1 MGALILMLM
10 VVTTRQLRKDS
21 LAQVLAEL
29 KNPPPPLMSVEP
41 PRLAA
46 PPSLAPVFIPA
57 QPEAEPDPLEP
68 ALSEPTINPRDEV
81 LAERAAAMAER
92 ERELN
97 ELLAEWSQKTK
108 GLVHERDQHAKSLEQ
123 RRRLKDV
130 AARQVATLE
139 EEVQGLEVKLGGLNR
154 ELSTATGGD
163 STVQERKA
171 IEQQIT
177 AVQKRL
183 KAAQA
188 AAAGGESKFMV
199 VPFDAQS
206 GTSRR
211 PILIECT
218 ADGLRFLPEDIVIRP
233 DDLEGFTA
241 RVNPLLAGSNS
252 LVSYWTAWNLKQLQP
267 ARQPE
272 PYVLMLVR
280 PSGTV
285 AYYIAIKM
293 LATLQQP
300 HGYELIEEDTQLQ
313 QPPVDPAAK
322 AACEAAIKRLLAER
336 AQIKEFASKRS
347 GVGGFLRGGGSGND
361 AFRSG
366 SRGSSGSGSTGG
378 TGDGRTRSGST
389 NRFEVADVIGDENEV
404 GSRSWER
411 IENFAGRNPRSTVQG
426 GPQSVAKGVDGPVL
440 SQRNTDGDE
449 NESSASSSKSG
460 SDVRRSVGDGL
471 DVGRRDAASKDG
483 RQSSGAETPGD
494 PGIERLA
501 DESDSAS
508 TTGTAVGANRGAKP
522 LDIGLGSSGPTAV
535 PVIDRRTKKVGVN
548 KPLEPEML
556 SHKRWGLSAA
566 DAAIGLER
574 EVRIDVEA
582 KRLVVGGKHAISMG
596 NAESKQETLER
607 LVTVLDLQARDW
619 GQPPQGFF
627 WKPSLRFVVAKDGNP
642 NYEQARA
649 LTERSGLST
658 SKEYAPDSADKTGT
672 ADNSQL
678 KTDRR
683 VGPAALRRAGPPS
696 NTETL
701 LGGPALE
708 ASLSHPTD
716 DSQQAD
722 KAVPATSPPVS
733 KPLRVT
739 RGGTP

>member
-1 MGALILMLM
+1 MRHRSHSSPSVNLFAFLDILICTMGALILMLM

-41 PRLAA
+41 PRLVA
-46 PPSLAPVFIPA
+46 PPSVASIVIPA
-57 QPEAEPDPLEP
+57 QPESEPESLEP
-68 ALSEPTINPRDEV
+68 ELSGPAFDPRESL
-81 LAERAAAMAER
+81 LAERAAALAQR
-92 ERELN
+92 EQELH
-97 ELLAEWSQKTK
+97 ELLSEWRQKTSA
-108 GLVHERDQHAKSLEQ
+108 LTQERDQHAKSLEQ
-123 RRRLKDV
+123 RRRLKEV
-130 AARQVATLE
+130 AARQVATLQD
-139 EEVQGLEVKLGGLNR
+139 EVQELAAKLGGLAG
-154 ELSTATGGD
+154 ELAAATGGD
-163 STVQERKA
+163 STAQERKR
-171 IEQQIT
+171 IEQQIA

-183 KAAQA
+183 QAAQA

-218 ADGLRFLPEDIVIRP
+218 ADGLRFLPEDIMIRP

-252 LVSYWTAWNLKQLQP
+252 LVSYWTAWNLKQPQP

-347 GVGGFLRGGGSGND
+347 GIGGFLRGGGSGND

-366 SRGSSGSGSTGG
+366 SRGTGG
-378 TGDGRTRSGST
+378 SESKGGLGATGSAGGPGDATVRSGST
-389 NRFEVADVIGDENEV
+389 NRFELADVTGDDHDV

-411 IENFAGRNPRSTVQG
+411 IENFAGRNPRSTSQG
-426 GPQSVAKGVDGPVL
+426 SQQSVAKGMNGLAPG
-440 SQRNTDGDE
+440 QRITEGDE
-449 NESSASSSKSG
+449 NESAANG
-460 SDVRRSVGDGL
+460 SDSGVRRSVSGDGN
-471 DVGRRDAASKDG
+471 VGRRGASQQG
-483 RQSSGAETPGD
+483 RQTSGKEASGNSSPLGD
-494 PGIERLA
+494 SGIERLA
-501 DESDSAS
+501 NENDPHPA
-508 TTGTAVGANRGAKP
+508 TGAAVGADRGEAP
-522 LDIGLGSSGPTAV
+522 LDIGLGSTGPMPV
-535 PVIDRRTKKVGVN
+535 PVIDRRSKKSALN
-548 KPLEPEML
+548 KPIEPEML

-574 EVRIDVEA
+574 EVRIDVES
-582 KRLVVGGKHAISMG
+582 KRLVVGGKHAIHMG
-596 NAESKQETLER
+596 DGESKQETLER

-649 LTERSGLST
+649 LTEQSGLST
-658 SKEYAPDSADKTGT
+658 SKEYA
-672 ADNSQL
+672 
-678 KTDRR
+678 
-683 VGPAALRRAGPPS
+683 
-696 NTETL
+696 TET
-701 LGGPALE
+701 
-708 ASLSHPTD
+708 
-716 DSQQAD
+716 AD
-722 KAVPATSPPVS
+722 KAVPPTTPPVS

-739 RGGTP
+739 RGGRNE

>member
-1 MGALILMLM
+1 MRHRSQSSPSVNLFAFLDILICTMGALILMLM

-29 KNPPPPLMSVEP
+29 KNPPPPRMSVEP

-46 PPSLAPVFIPA
+46 PPSVTSIMIPA
-57 QPEAEPDPLEP
+57 QPEAEPEPLALESSEP
-68 ALSEPTINPRDEV
+68 AINPRDRV
-81 LAERAAAMAER
+81 LAERAAALAQR
-92 ERELN
+92 EQELH
-97 ELLAEWSQKTK
+97 ELLAEWHQKT
-108 GLVHERDQHAKSLEQ
+108 GALTQARDQHAKSLEQ
-123 RRRLKDV
+123 RRRLKEV
-130 AARQVATLE
+130 AARQGATLQDE
-139 EEVQGLEVKLGGLNR
+139 AQGLEAKLGGLTR
-154 ELSTATGGD
+154 ELLNSTGGD
-163 STVQERKA
+163 STSQERQA
-171 IEQQIT
+171 IEQQIA
-177 AVQKRL
+177 AVQRRL

-188 AAAGGESKFMV
+188 TAAGGESKFMV

-241 RVNPLLAGSNS
+241 RVNPLLAGSNA
-252 LVSYWTAWNLKQLQP
+252 LVSYWTAWNLKQPQP

-313 QPPVDPAAK
+313 QPPVDLAAK

-366 SRGSSGSGSTGG
+366 SRGTGGSESQGGSGATGSAG
-378 TGDGRTRSGST
+378 GPGEATVRSAST
-389 NRFEVADVIGDENEV
+389 NRFELTDVTGDDHDV

-411 IENFAGRNPRSTVQG
+411 IENFAGRNPRSTGQG
-426 GPQSVAKGVDGPVL
+426 GPQSVAKGMNGLAPG
-440 SQRNTDGDE
+440 QRITEGDE
-449 NESSASSSKSG
+449 HESAANG
-460 SDVRRSVGDGL
+460 SDSGVRRSVSGDGN
-471 DVGRRDAASKDG
+471 VGRRGASEPN
-483 RQSSGAETPGD
+483 RQASGKEASGNSPPPGD
-494 PGIERLA
+494 SGIERLA
-501 DESDSAS
+501 EESDADSA
-508 TTGTAVGANRGAKP
+508 TGAAVGADRGEAP
-522 LDIGLGSSGPTAV
+522 LDIGLGSTGPMAV
-535 PVIDRRTKKVGVN
+535 PVIDRRSKKSALN
-548 KPLEPEML
+548 KPIEPEML

-574 EVRIDVEA
+574 EVRIDVES

-596 NAESKQETLER
+596 NAESRQETLER

-658 SKEYAPDSADKTGT
+658 SKEYAPDTADKTGT
-672 ADNSQL
+672 AATTGSA
-678 KTDRR
+678 TTP
-683 VGPAALRRAGPPS
+683 PA
-696 NTETL
+696 
-701 LGGPALE
+701 
-708 ASLSHPTD
+708 
-716 DSQQAD
+716 
-722 KAVPATSPPVS
+722 S

>member
-1 MGALILMLM
+1 M
-10 VVTTRQLRKDS
+10 
-21 LAQVLAEL
+21 
-29 KNPPPPLMSVEP
+29 
-41 PRLAA
+41 
-46 PPSLAPVFIPA
+46 
-57 QPEAEPDPLEP
+57 PLEP
-68 ALSEPTINPRDEV
+68 ESSEPAINPRDRV
-81 LAERAAAMAER
+81 LAERAAALAER
-92 ERELN
+92 EQELN
-97 ELLAEWSQKTK
+97 ELLAEWGQKTK
-108 GLVHERDQHAKSLEQ
+108 ALAHERDQHAKSLEQ

-130 AARQVATLE
+130 AARQVATLQD
-139 EEVQGLEVKLGGLNR
+139 EVQGLEAKLGGLNR
-154 ELSTATGGD
+154 ELSTAAGGD
-163 STVQERKA
+163 STAQERKA
-171 IEQQIT
+171 IEQQIA

-218 ADGLRFLPEDIVIRP
+218 AEGLRFLPEDIVIRP

-252 LVSYWTAWNLKQLQP
+252 LVSYWTAWNLKQPQP

-285 AYYIAIKM
+285 AYYIAMKM

-361 AFRSG
+361 AFRGG
-366 SRGSSGSGSTGG
+366 SRGASGSGSTGG
-378 TGDGRTRSGST
+378 PSDGGTRSGST
-389 NRFEVADVIGDENEV
+389 NRFEVADVTGDEHEV

-411 IENFAGRNPRSTVQG
+411 IENFAGRNPRSTVPG
-426 GPQSVAKGVDGPVL
+426 GPQSVAKGVDGPAL

-460 SDVRRSVGDGL
+460 SDVRRSVGNGL
-471 DVGRRDAASKDG
+471 NVGRRDAASQD
-483 RQSSGAETPGD
+483 RQSSGTEMSGD
-494 PGIERLA
+494 SGIERLT
-501 DESDSAS
+501 DENDADSAS
-508 TTGTAVGANRGAKP
+508 GAAVGADRGAAP
-522 LDIGLGSSGPTAV
+522 LDIGLGSTGPTAV
-535 PVIDRRTKKVGVN
+535 PVIDRRTKKAGVN

-556 SHKRWGLSAA
+556 AHKRWGLSAA

-596 NAESKQETLER
+596 NAESKQETWER

-658 SKEYAPDSADKTGT
+658 SKEYAPDSADKTDT
-672 ADNSQL
+672 ADNSLL
-678 KTDRR
+678 KKDRR

-696 NTETL
+696 NTETF

-716 DSQQAD
+716 DFQQAD
-722 KAVPATSPPVS
+722 KAVPATTPPAS

>member
-1 MGALILMLM
+1 MRHRPHSSPSVNLFAFLDILICTMGALILMLM

-46 PPSLAPVFIPA
+46 PSSLAPVVIPA
-57 QPEAEPDPLEP
+57 QLETEPVPLEP
-68 ALSEPTINPRDEV
+68 EPSEPAINPRDRV
-81 LAERAAAMAER
+81 LAERAAALAER
-92 ERELN
+92 EQELN
-97 ELLAEWSQKTK
+97 ELLAEWGQRTK
-108 GLVHERDQHAKSLEQ
+108 ALAHERDQHAKSLEQ

-130 AARQVATLE
+130 AARQVATLQD
-139 EEVQGLEVKLGGLNR
+139 EVQGLEAKLGGLDR
-154 ELSTATGGD
+154 ELSAATGGN
-163 STVQERKA
+163 STAQERKA
-171 IEQQIT
+171 IEQQIA

-252 LVSYWTAWNLKQLQP
+252 LVSYWTAWNLKQPQP

-347 GVGGFLRGGGSGND
+347 VVGGFLRGGGSGND
-361 AFRSG
+361 AFRGG
-366 SRGSSGSGSTGG
+366 SRGSSGSGATGG
-378 TGDGRTRSGST
+378 TSDGGTRSGST
-389 NRFEVADVIGDENEV
+389 NRFEVADVTGDENEV

-411 IENFAGRNPRSTVQG
+411 IENFAGRNPRSTVPG
-426 GPQSVAKGVDGPVL
+426 GQQSVAKGVNGPAL

-460 SDVRRSVGDGL
+460 SDVRRSVGNGL
-471 DVGRRDAASKDG
+471 NVGRRDAASQD
-483 RQSSGAETPGD
+483 RQSSGTEASGNPPPLGD
-494 PGIERLA
+494 SGIERLT
-501 DESDSAS
+501 DENDSDSAS
-508 TTGTAVGANRGAKP
+508 GAAVGADRGAAP
-522 LDIGLGSSGPTAV
+522 LDIGLGSTGPTAV
-535 PVIDRRTKKVGVN
+535 PVIDRRTKKAGVN

-574 EVRIDVEA
+574 EVRIDVES

-596 NAESKQETLER
+596 NGESKQETLER

-658 SKEYAPDSADKTGT
+658 SKEYAPDT
-672 ADNSQL
+672 
-678 KTDRR
+678 
-683 VGPAALRRAGPPS
+683 
-696 NTETL
+696 
-701 LGGPALE
+701 
-708 ASLSHPTD
+708 
-716 DSQQAD
+716 AD
-722 KAVPATSPPVS
+722 KAVDKPVPTTTPPAS

>member
-1 MGALILMLM
+1 MRHRSHSSPSVNLFAFLDILICTMGALILMLM

-41 PRLAA
+41 PRMAA

-57 QPEAEPDPLEP
+57 QSEAEPVPLEP
-68 ALSEPTINPRDEV
+68 EPSEPAIHPRDRV
-81 LAERAAAMAER
+81 LAERAAALAER
-92 ERELN
+92 EQELN
-97 ELLAEWSQKTK
+97 ELLAEWGQKTK

-123 RRRLKDV
+123 RQRLKDV
-130 AARQVATLE
+130 AARQVATLQD
-139 EEVQGLEVKLGGLNR
+139 EVQGLEAKLGGLNR
-154 ELSTATGGD
+154 ELSAAAGGD
-163 STVQERKA
+163 STAQERRA
-171 IEQQIT
+171 IEQQIA

-218 ADGLRFLPEDIVIRP
+218 AEGLRFLPEDIVIRP

-252 LVSYWTAWNLKQLQP
+252 LVSYWTAWNLKQPQP

-285 AYYIAIKM
+285 AYYIAMKM

-361 AFRSG
+361 AFRGG

-378 TGDGRTRSGST
+378 PSDGGTRSGST
-389 NRFEVADVIGDENEV
+389 NRFEVADVTGDEHEV

-411 IENFAGRNPRSTVQG
+411 IENFAGRNPRSTVPG
-426 GPQSVAKGVDGPVL
+426 GPQSVAKGVDGPAL
-440 SQRNTDGDE
+440 SQRNKEGVE

-471 DVGRRDAASKDG
+471 NVGRRDAASKES
-483 RQSSGAETPGD
+483 RQSSGIEASGNPPPLGD
-494 PGIERLA
+494 SGIERLT
-501 DESDSAS
+501 DENDSDSAP
-508 TTGTAVGANRGAKP
+508 GAAVGADRGAAP
-522 LDIGLGSSGPTAV
+522 LDIGLGSTGPTAV
-535 PVIDRRTKKVGVN
+535 PVIDRRTKKAGVN

-556 SHKRWGLSAA
+556 AHKRWGLSAA

-596 NAESKQETLER
+596 NAESKQETWER

-627 WKPSLRFVVAKDGNP
+627 WKPSLRFVVAQDGNP

-658 SKEYAPDSADKTGT
+658 SKEYAPDTADKTGT
-672 ADNSQL
+672 AA
-678 KTDRR
+678 KT
-683 VGPAALRRAGPPS
+683 GSATTPPASR
-696 NTETL
+696 
-701 LGGPALE
+701 
-708 ASLSHPTD
+708 
-716 DSQQAD
+716 
-722 KAVPATSPPVS
+722 
-733 KPLRVT
+733 PLRVT

>member
-1 MGALILMLM
+1 MRHRPHSSPSVNLFAFLDILICTMGALILMLM

-29 KNPPPPLMSVEP
+29 KHPPAPLLSVES
-41 PRLAA
+41 PRLTA
-46 PPSLAPVFIPA
+46 PPSLASIVIPA
-57 QPEAEPDPLEP
+57 QIEVEPEPLEP
-68 ALSEPTINPRDEV
+68 EPSEPAMNPRDRV
-81 LAERAAAMAER
+81 LAERAAALAER
-92 ERELN
+92 EQELN
-97 ELLAEWSQKTK
+97 EVLAEWGQRTK
-108 GLVHERDQHAKSLEQ
+108 ELVHERDQHAKSLEQ

-139 EEVQGLEVKLGGLNR
+139 DEVQGLEAKLGGLNR
-154 ELSTATGGD
+154 ELSASGGGD
-163 STVQERKA
+163 STAQERRA
-171 IEQQIT
+171 IEQQIA

-188 AAAGGESKFMV
+188 AAAGGASKFMV

-252 LVSYWTAWNLKQLQP
+252 LVNYWTAWNLKQPQP

-336 AQIKEFASKRS
+336 AQIKEFASKRT

-361 AFRSG
+361 AFRGG
-366 SRGSSGSGSTGG
+366 SRGSNGSGSTGG
-378 TGDGRTRSGST
+378 TGDGGTRSGST
-389 NRFEVADVIGDENEV
+389 NRFEVADVIGDEHEV

-426 GPQSVAKGVDGPVL
+426 GPQAVAKGVEGPAL

-471 DVGRRDAASKDG
+471 NVGRRDAASKEG
-483 RQSSGAETPGD
+483 RQSSGTETPGD

-501 DESDSAS
+501 DESDPASA
-508 TTGTAVGANRGAKP
+508 TGTAVGADRGAKP

-672 ADNSQL
+672 AD
-678 KTDRR
+678 K
-683 VGPAALRRAGPPS
+683 AA
-696 NTETL
+696 
-701 LGGPALE
+701 
-708 ASLSHPTD
+708 
-716 DSQQAD
+716 
-722 KAVPATSPPVS
+722 PATTPPAS